1 MIRFIILGISLILAQ
16 VVIFKNVAVFGSGFC
31 FPYILFLLLLPVATN
46 RIALIFA
53 GFFIGI
59 FVDMFYDTAGINAAA
74 CVAIMFLRPFW
85 LSSLLSGSNMD
96 TKSRININAMGLSW
110 FLIYVTP
117 IVLIHIAIIL
127 FVEASDLSLF
137 WVTLYKVLFSTLLT
151 VISMTLLQ
159 FLFSAPKARSI

>member
-1 MIRFIILGISLILAQ
+1 
-16 VVIFKNVAVFGSGFC
+16 
-31 FPYILFLLLLPVATN
+31 
-46 RIALIFA
+46 
-53 GFFIGI
+53 
-59 FVDMFYDTAGINAAA
+59 
-74 CVAIMFLRPFW
+74 
-85 LSSLLSGSNMD
+85 MD
-96 TKSRININAMGLSW
+96 TKTRININAMGLSW

>member
-1 MIRFIILGISLILAQ
+1 MIRFVVLGISLILAQ
-16 VVIFKNVAVFGSGFC
+16 VVIFKNVAIYGTGFC

-46 RIALIFA
+46 RIALMIG

-59 FVDMFYDTAGINAAA
+59 FIDMFYDTAGINAAA

-85 LSSLLSGSNMD
+85 LSTLLSGSNID
-96 TKSRININAMGLSW
+96 TKSRINISVMGLSW

-117 IVLIHIAIIL
+117 IVLIHTAII
-127 FVEASDLSLF
+127 FFIEASDLSYF
-137 WVTLYKVLFSTLLT
+137 WLTISKVIFSTLLT

-159 FLFSAPKARSI
+159 FLFAAPKARSI

>member
-53 GFFIGI
+53 GFFIGL

>member
-53 GFFIGI
+53 GFFIGL

-96 TKSRININAMGLSW
+96 TKTRININAMGLSW

>member
-16 VVIFKNVAVFGSGFC
+16 VVIFKNVAVFGTGFC

-46 RIALIFA
+46 RIALMFA
-53 GFFIGI
+53 GFLIGI

-74 CVAIMFLRPFW
+74 CVAIMFLRPYW
-85 LSSLLSGSNMD
+85 LGYLLSGSNMD
-96 TKSRININAMGLSW
+96 TKSRINISAMGLSW

-127 FVEASDLSLF
+127 FVEASDISFF
-137 WVTLYKVLFSTLLT
+137 WFTLYKVLFSSLLT
-151 VISMTLLQ
+151 VISMTFLQ
-159 FLFSAPKARSI
+159 FLFSAPKSRSI